1 MCLFRKRSRAMND
14 LGLYILSG
22 GLVIAVLI
30 WVSRN
35 TLVWV
40 KLLRKGVL
48 VEGRIEAHHRT
59 YAPHYRYGADS
70 GWYLSLEYSYD
81 CNETNYVRVEVVDS
95 DTYKELKDGD
105 RVKVRCL
112 PDDPKTAQL
121 ETSAFM
127 TLLRRYGGYYKG
139 FPSNG

>member
-1 MCLFRKRSRAMND
+1 MND
-14 LGLYILSG
+14 LGVYILFG

-48 VEGRIEAHHRT
+48 VEGRIEAHQSITKIEGHVSVT
-59 YAPHYRYGADS
+59 HFF
-70 GWYLSLEYSYD
+70 LEYSYD
-81 CNETNYVRVEVVDS
+81 CNETNYLRVEEVDS

-105 RVKVRCL
+105 RVKVRFF
-112 PDDPKTAQL
+112 PEDPTTTQL
-121 ETSAFM
+121 EASAFM
-127 TLLRRYGGYYKG
+127 TLLRRYGGYYHVP
-139 FPSNG
+139 PSNG